1 MSLDHVSEPG
11 SARRAWGR
19 LAVGVQLA
27 STATPVTGPAEVLV
41 SLGVASTGPLGLS
54 SPSTS
59 LHRWGPTE
67 SLTDHQAWPA
77 RGALQELAAPKASI
91 RDGAADSVARLYQ

>member
-11 SARRAWGR
+11 SARRASGR
-19 LAVGVQLA
+19 LAVGAARLDRYSRDGTGRGPGQSGRGKHGAARPQLA
-27 STATPVTGPAEVLV
+27 LDLTTQTGTDRVP
-41 SLGVASTGPLGLS
+41 
-54 SPSTS
+54 
-59 LHRWGPTE
+59 
-67 SLTDHQAWPA
+67 DHQAWQA

>member
-1 MSLDHVSEPG
+1 
-11 SARRAWGR
+11 
-19 LAVGVQLA
+19 VQLA

-41 SLGVASTGPLGLS
+41 SLGVAKHGAARPQLALDLTTQTGTDRVP
-54 SPSTS
+54 
-59 LHRWGPTE
+59 
-67 SLTDHQAWPA
+67 DHQAWQA